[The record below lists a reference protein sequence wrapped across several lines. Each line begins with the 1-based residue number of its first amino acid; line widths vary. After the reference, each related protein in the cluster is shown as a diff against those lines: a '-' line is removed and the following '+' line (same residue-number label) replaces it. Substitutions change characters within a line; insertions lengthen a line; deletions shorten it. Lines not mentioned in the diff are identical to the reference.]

1 MFRNMYN
8 IYANTM
14 ISTAIMGRL
23 RTPKSD
29 DDSADESTAK
39 HDGVY
44 EENYEDDFF
53 LDDLEDDGDDS
64 VITTCPTCA
73 KEQTHT
79 IIKQKPNMRIQCDEC
94 NTVQA
99 YTPKPAPKTVK
110 VKVIVSKND
119 KSMTRYMD
127 LPEDEDVGIESELLV
142 EDTDGDEVNYVEVT
156 DIELPGKRVGFA
168 KANEITTIWA
178 RAIDKVYVKYAINQN
193 NITDSKGLWI
203 EGTREFVVGSIETI
217 GRDKL
222 KITSIKC
229 RDGSFARRDGD
240 LVPARDVKRI
250 FAKDTRAGQGQA
262 RRWTSRRQDGTW

>member
-1 MFRNMYN
+1 MYN

-23 RTPKSD
+23 RSPKAD
-29 DDSADESTAK
+29 TDSAGKSSAK
-39 HDGVY
+39 QNEVY

-53 LDDLEDDGDDS
+53 LDDLEDDDNS
-64 VITTCPTCA
+64 VKTICSTCT

-79 IIKQKPNMRIQCDEC
+79 IIKQKPNMRIQCDKC

-99 YTPKPAPKTVK
+99 YTPKPAPKTIT

-119 KSMTRYMD
+119 VSAIRYIE
-127 LPEDEDVGIESELLV
+127 LPENATVAIENELLV
-142 EDTDGDEVNYVEVT
+142 EDTDNDEVTYVEIA
-156 DIELPGKRVGFA
+156 DIELPGKRVSFA
-168 KANEITTIWA
+168 NVNEVTTIWA
-178 RAIDKVYVKYAINQN
+178 RAIDKVYVKYAINRN
-193 NITDSKGLWI
+193 DFTDSKGAWF
-203 EGTREFVVGSIETI
+203 EGTHEFVVGSMESI

-222 KITSIKC
+222 NITSIKC

-250 FAKDTRAGQGQA
+250 FAKYPRAEPE
-262 RRWTSRRQDGTW
+262 RRSTPRRQDGTW

>member
-8 IYANTM
+8 IYANMM

-23 RTPKSD
+23 KSPKSD
-29 DDSADESTAK
+29 DDLADEYDAK
-39 HDGVY
+39 QNDDY

-53 LDDLEDDGDDS
+53 LDDLEDDNS
-64 VITTCPTCA
+64 VTTTCPTCA

-79 IIKQKPNMRIQCDEC
+79 VIKQKPNMRIQCDEC

-110 VKVIVSKND
+110 VKIIVSKND
-119 KSMTRYMD
+119 VSMTRYMD
-127 LPEDEDVGIESELLV
+127 LPENGDVSVESELLV
-142 EDTDGDEVNYVEVT
+142 EDTDGYDVDYVEVT
-156 DIELPGKRVGFA
+156 DIELPGSRVGFA

-178 RAIDKVYVKYAINQN
+178 RAIDKVYVKYAINMN
-193 NITDSKGLWI
+193 NVTDSKGAWI
-203 EGTREFVVGSIETI
+203 EGTHEFVVGSIEYI
-217 GRDKL
+217 GRDKMM
-222 KITSIKC
+222 ITSIKC

-250 FAKDTRAGQGQA
+250 FAKDPRPRQTKS
-262 RRWTSRRQDGTW
+262 WTPKRQDGTW